1 MSSSQKVAIRIGE
14 FIKVLADMTLKTSV
28 ISDSSGLE
36 NKLEEVGLA
45 SLEKAGI
52 TELLIAQIFVDQ
64 IPINK
69 FLVAKK
75 RSYLL
80 DSYFKE
86 IYSLLIG
93 NFRYFQHKQEL
104 MLFETL
110 IQARF
115 REFYETL
122 DESGVNYVSLG
133 REVAKNL
140 ASKKLSSP
148 LLCLALGVS
157 LRSRETTMQGFLE
170 ETSAKF
176 EIIY

>member
-1 MSSSQKVAIRIGE
+1 
-14 FIKVLADMTLKTSV
+14 
-28 ISDSSGLE
+28 
-36 NKLEEVGLA
+36 
-45 SLEKAGI
+45 
-52 TELLIAQIFVDQ
+52 
-64 IPINK
+64 
-69 FLVAKK
+69 
-75 RSYLL
+75 
-80 DSYFKE
+80 
-86 IYSLLIG
+86 
-93 NFRYFQHKQEL
+93 